1 MSSSQEANTP
11 PPMPDFDPRPFSGS
25 PPSAA
30 QSRARAI
37 EALSGEESLLLMLAP
52 QFRESAASQ
61 VESLKTA
68 LAKADAPDV
77 RHWSHTLKGTLV
89 TVGAKDTAALAA
101 AIERTAR
108 EGILDGV
115 QVPFERLCAEVPV
128 LIEQLTAQA

>member
-1 MSSSQEANTP
+1 MPSSQETNTP

-25 PPSAA
+25 PPSTA

-37 EALSGEESLLLMLAP
+37 EALSGDESLLQMLAP
-52 QFRESAASQ
+52 QFRESAANQ
-61 VESLKTA
+61 VESLKQA
-68 LAKADAPDV
+68 LASADAPEV

-89 TVGAKDTAALAA
+89 TVGAKESAALAA

-115 QVPFERLCAEVPV
+115 QVPFKRLCAEVPV
-128 LIEQLTAQA
+128 LIEQLTANS